1 MLLLKIKE
9 GYSLLEIDGYMTV
22 CDQENNPFN
31 NIVFFD
37 EISVFI
43 WNIIKEKQI
52 YKNALLD
59 AVLNSFE
66 ISTVLALGEID
77 KFVRTLKENGI
88 LEE

>member
-31 NIVFFD
+31 NIVLFD

-52 YKNALLD
+52 YKSALLD